1 MVTTVE
7 VVDHLEAWK
16 KAAKSQSD
24 KEIATRDAVS
34 RERLIEVNA
43 AAARF
48 HRRELMR
55 DKKSWVR
62 DYLMRG
68 GVPELLAPDSHWA
81 LGYAPDARSRLVD
94 HLRSQG
100 FSLATVRDA
109 GLGILDA
116 DGRTVDRFR
125 DQLML
130 PARNDRLQV
139 TGFIGLRT
147 GQRAPYYASSPTTA
161 VHRRSASLI
170 GVAEQLDLL
179 DGEAQPILVNNPLD
193 AFAIERLSR
202 LGGGRWIGIPLCDTL
217 LSAEQTRIL
226 GSYTAADTVIV
237 LVTGKRT
244 AQQVLT
250 DCYRDLT
257 GSFRRVQAV
266 ELPRGQTPARIALAP
281 GGLQRLHDALR
292 LTRPLVDYRSSRGTA
307 GSLQSATDVDEA
319 PGPELP

>member
-1 MVTTVE
+1 VVTTVE
-7 VVDHLEAWK
+7 VVDHIDAWK

-34 RERLIEVNA
+34 HERLIEVNA

-48 HRRELMR
+48 YRRELMR
-55 DKKSWVR
+55 DKKTWIR
-62 DYLMRG
+62 EYLMRG

-94 HLRSQG
+94 HLRFRG
-100 FSLATVRDA
+100 FTLATVRDA
-109 GLGILDA
+109 ALGVLDA

-139 TGFIGLRT
+139 TGFVGVRT
-147 GQRAPYYASSPTTA
+147 SERAPYYAASPATA
-161 VHRRSASLI
+161 IHGRSASLI

-179 DGEAQPILVNNPLD
+179 DGEAQPILVNDPLD

-202 LGGGRWIGIPLCDTL
+202 LGGGRWVGIPLCDSL
-217 LSAEQTRIL
+217 LSADQARIL

-237 LVTGKRT
+237 LATGKRA
-244 AQQVLT
+244 AQRVLT

-257 GSFRRVQAV
+257 GFFRRVQAV
-266 ELPRGQTPARIALAP
+266 ELPRGHTAARLALTP
-281 GGLQRLHDALR
+281 GGLQRLHDALLR
-292 LTRPLVDYRSSRGTA
+292 TRPLIDYRPSHGTTR
-307 GSLQSATDVDEA
+307 SMQSATEVDEA
-319 PGPELP
+319 PEPELP